1 MGDTCLCLDSN
12 SLKGPYSRRGYVTRR
27 VWITFHR
34 LVIRIS
40 NVIFYSLIQTQCTLP
55 LKQFRS
61 ASLVMMSTVS
71 IVDVPFFS

>member
-1 MGDTCLCLDSN
+1 MPRFKFS
-12 SLKGPYSRRGYVTRR
+12 KGP
-27 VWITFHR
+27 IQ
-34 LVIRIS
+34 LQRICHKKGIDNCS
-40 NVIFYSLIQTQCTLP
+40 SHSYQGINGDFYSLIQTQCTLP